1 MTISNEAYKALED
14 IVGSEYISRDP
25 ADLDSYCFVWGNE
38 LLYGDKFSPRPP
50 AVIMPG
56 STEEVSAIV
65 KTCNRFGLK
74 YRAHASGFE
83 VAALSSD
90 TPFIPIDLRRMNRI
104 VEIDAKNRI
113 AVVEP
118 YVSQLKLFLE
128 TRKVGLRP
136 LMLSSGPSCSVASG
150 TAAHYGSG
158 ASNISTDYGARNLL
172 GAEWVLPNGDI
183 IKLGSLGS
191 SGEWINADGP
201 GPSLRGVLRGYGGAN
216 GGNGIFTKIA
226 TKIYPWYGQ
235 AKPMYP
241 YEIPENFDAHILY
254 FPDINKINDF
264 TQLLYEASIAY
275 HFQRFPAGGVF
286 LMATESNDETYAL
299 LQNIPQDMMDAIG
312 THGATV
318 AIDASSKEEMEYK
331 RKVLNKIIEETE
343 ANELPIDETQMG
355 VLYHHVLTGGG
366 ILKLAFRPTGSFMI
380 TGTGDEAMD
389 SMGILGREAWDKI
402 VSPLYSAGAVFNAAP
417 YACWAVQYGEGS
429 GHVES
434 LVQYDPA
441 SSESVNTAVEQFGKA
456 DHIVAEMGFSI
467 NSLENALSYNESA
480 LKAAM
485 PYVPVDFVKYMKMI
499 KRAID
504 PNNSSDPAFYVSPD
518 EWE

>member
-1 MTISNEAYKALED
+1 
-14 IVGSEYISRDP
+14 
-25 ADLDSYCFVWGNE
+25 
-38 LLYGDKFSPRPP
+38 
-50 AVIMPG
+50 
-56 STEEVSAIV
+56 
-65 KTCNRFGLK
+65 
-74 YRAHASGFE
+74 
-83 VAALSSD
+83 
-90 TPFIPIDLRRMNRI
+90 
-104 VEIDAKNRI
+104 
-113 AVVEP
+113 
-118 YVSQLKLFLE
+118 
-128 TRKVGLRP
+128 
-136 LMLSSGPSCSVASG
+136 
-150 TAAHYGSG
+150 
-158 ASNISTDYGARNLL
+158 
-172 GAEWVLPNGDI
+172 
-183 IKLGSLGS
+183 
-191 SGEWINADGP
+191 
-201 GPSLRGVLRGYGGAN
+201 
-216 GGNGIFTKIA
+216 
-226 TKIYPWYGQ
+226 
-235 AKPMYP
+235 
-241 YEIPENFDAHILY
+241 
-254 FPDINKINDF
+254 
-264 TQLLYEASIAY
+264 
-275 HFQRFPAGGVF
+275 
-286 LMATESNDETYAL
+286 MATESNDETYAL

-485 PYVPVDFVKYMKMI
+485 PYVPVDFVKHMKMI